1 MQTKSPEMEKVSIL
15 DDALYSNDDFISP
28 LTAVQSLKIETD
40 EPEES
45 DSVDVLNVRWRDC
58 CVN

>member
-1 MQTKSPEMEKVSIL
+1 MEKVSIL